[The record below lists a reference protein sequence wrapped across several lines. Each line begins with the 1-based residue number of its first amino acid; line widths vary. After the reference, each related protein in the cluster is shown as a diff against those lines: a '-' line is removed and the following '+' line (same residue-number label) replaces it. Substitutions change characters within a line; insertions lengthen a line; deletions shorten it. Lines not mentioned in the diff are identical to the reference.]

1 MNQKNN
7 KSKRVFIPQPLGDA
21 LKRINRNFSSK
32 FGKIEFII
40 HSKWPEI
47 AGSYFVEYS
56 EPKNITR
63 IESHENEFGE
73 KAFKN
78 LLNVNVSPAAAIE
91 FQHFKDKILE
101 KINSYFGYKAIMDLR
116 IQQNYI
122 RKNMYMSDKS
132 NNRELTDQEKTIISD
147 KVGNLSN
154 KELKESLID
163 LGKNITSEEGK

>member
-1 MNQKNN
+1 MSQKNN
-7 KSKRVFIPQPLGDA
+7 NYKRTYIPQEIGDA
-21 LKRINRNFSSK
+21 LKKINRNFSSK

-101 KINSYFGYKAIMDLR
+101 KINSYFGYKAIIDLR

-122 RKNMYMSDKS
+122 TKYNM
-132 NNRELTDQEKTIISD
+132 NRPKLSD
-147 KVGNLSN
+147 KVLNEEDITAISNDVQNISN
-154 KELKESLID
+154 KDLKKTLID
-163 LGKNITSEEGK
+163 LGKNITKDSK

>member
-1 MNQKNN
+1 MSQKNN
-7 KSKRVFIPQPLGDA
+7 NYKRTYIPQEIGDA
-21 LKRINRNFSSK
+21 LKKINRNFSSK

-122 RKNMYMSDKS
+122 TNNIVKKESKMNDVKINENDLDVISSSIENLNDGELKKS
-132 NNRELTDQEKTIISD
+132 LFELGKII
-147 KVGNLSN
+147 N
-154 KELKESLID
+154 KESK
-163 LGKNITSEEGK
+163 

>member
-1 MNQKNN
+1 MDQKNN
-7 KSKRVFIPQPLGDA
+7 KPKRSFIPQPIGDTI
-21 LKRINRNFSSK
+21 KKINRDFTSK
-32 FGKIEFII
+32 HGRMEFII
-40 HSKWPEI
+40 QSKWSEI
-47 AGSYFVEYS
+47 AGSYFLEFS
-56 EPKNITR
+56 EPRNISKIRDYENDLGETVYKNYLI
-63 IESHENEFGE
+63 
-73 KAFKN
+73 
-78 LLNVNVSPAAAIE
+78 VSVAPAAAIE

-101 KINSYFGYKAIMDLR
+101 KINSFFGYKAIMDLR